1 MIINQTAARRLFP
14 GQNPLDREL
23 QSGNAKIRI
32 VGVVGDVKHSAL
44 DQPSGLEAYF
54 SYTQGDTESP
64 DLVVRT
70 TLPPDEMA
78 TAIRRAIWSF
88 APAQPLNEFRTMD
101 QLVETASSS
110 RRFTT
115 LLLGIFAV
123 LALVLASVGIYGVI
137 AYSITQRTRE
147 LGIRMALGANGRRI
161 EWLVTRD
168 VLTLAA
174 AGALV
179 GLVGLAVLSRSIAS
193 LLYGVTATDPAVFGG
208 VVFLFIA
215 VGAISA
221 YIPARRAS
229 RVDPMIALRLD

>member
-1 MIINQTAARRLFP
+1 
-14 GQNPLDREL
+14 
-23 QSGNAKIRI
+23 
-32 VGVVGDVKHSAL
+32 
-44 DQPSGLEAYF
+44 
-54 SYTQGDTESP
+54 
-64 DLVVRT
+64 
-70 TLPPDEMA
+70 
-78 TAIRRAIWSF
+78 
-88 APAQPLNEFRTMD
+88 
-101 QLVETASSS
+101 VETASSS

-137 AYSITQRTRE
+137 AYSVTQRTRE

-179 GLVGLAVLSRSIAS
+179 GLVGLAVLGRSIAS

-229 RVDPMIALRLD
+229 RVDPMTALRLD